1 MHDADYDTDGADG
14 EAYVPHDEEGN
25 GEGGDSEDDE
35 RRTSS
40 THRTTKER
48 VLSNRLAAS
57 RSYQRRKEEMLR
69 LESNHARLQV
79 WLEGVALYQRM
90 FSAPSGDSRSS
101 AASRQV
107 IRN

>member
-14 EAYVPHDEEGN
+14 EAYVPHDEEGE
-25 GEGGDSEDDE
+25 GDGGDSEDDE

-40 THRTTKER
+40 KHRTTKER

-79 WLEGVALYQRM
+79 IFFKALG
-90 FSAPSGDSRSS
+90 ACDVSGDAR
-101 AASRQV
+101 
-107 IRN
+107 